1 METHRPTARRRRS
14 SARRV
19 IGSPRG
25 RGGTSS
31 SWRTGSLHGV
41 VDVAPSG
48 NSRDNENEGD
58 DPTDR
63 EHRDGDADEAATGEP
78 AEDSA
83 GDGAEDDAEPAGR
96 KRRRKGRK
104 PRSFWKELP
113 ILIGVALLLALLIQ
127 TFIARVFVIP
137 SESMEQT
144 LHGCPGCY
152 GDRVLVDKLVYRLRR
167 PRARRGRGLRA
178 AGHLEPG
185 GVPVQPLQQRVRVV
199 AAGRRR
205 RVRPGRRPTR
215 TTWSSGSSRSAAR
228 RVECCDDK
236 NRVLVDG
243 KPLDESY
250 VYWTPTAEPRQES
263 FAPLT
268 IPEGMLF
275 VLGDNR
281 NNSCDSR
288 YQGGGG
294 RNGLVPVDNVIGKVR
309 WIVLPPSRW
318 QGVGDHN
325 PQATGTSRR
334 AGGTAFPSAAAS
346 WSRGRRS
353 GSAGGCAPRSG
364 TLRAPR
370 ETNRD
375 VGPPGLVGVPPAA
388 GPAAARGRELGA
400 AVGPGPARAGAG
412 GRRRRGRPRRVR
424 GAAGHRIVRA
434 RAGRRRPLRG
444 PHRLQ
449 AADRRR
455 ARADV
460 RHGPEA
466 GRGLRRGR
474 RAGRGGRPHRRARV
488 EHRGHAARDRP
499 AARRIPGTC

>member
-1 METHRPTARRRRS
+1 M
-14 SARRV
+14 

-78 AEDSA
+78 AEDDA
-83 GDGAEDDAEPAGR
+83 EDGAEDGAEPAGR

-152 GDRVLVDKLVYRLRR
+152 GDRVLVDKLVFDFGD
-167 PRARRGRGLRA
+167 P
-178 AGHLEPG
+178 EPG
-185 GVPVQPLQQRVRVV
+185 EVV
-199 AAGRRR
+199 
-205 RVRPGRRPTR
+205 VFKRPG
-215 TTWSSGSSRSAAR
+215 TWNQAEFQSNRSSNGFVSWLQDVGAAFGLAAPDEDDVVKR
-228 RVECCDDK
+228 IIAVGGQRVECCDDK

-250 VYWTPTAEPRQES
+250 VYWTPTAEPRQAS

-281 NNSCDSR
+281 NNSSDSR

-325 PQATGTSRR
+325 PQATGTT
-334 AGGTAFPSAAAS
+334 AALGYGIPLGGGFLVAWP
-346 WSRGRRS
+346 
-353 GSAGGCAPRSG
+353 
-364 TLRAPR
+364 TLW
-370 ETNRD
+370 
-375 VGPPGLVGVPPAA
+375 
-388 GPAAARGRELGA
+388 LG
-400 AVGPGPARAGAG
+400 
-412 GRRRRGRPRRVR
+412 RRVR
-424 GAAGHRIVRA
+424 TALRNAASSTGDE
-434 RAGRRRPLRG
+434 P
-444 PHRLQ
+444 
-449 AADRRR
+449 
-455 ARADV
+455 
-460 RHGPEA
+460 
-466 GRGLRRGR
+466 
-474 RAGRGGRPHRRARV
+474 
-488 EHRGHAARDRP
+488 
-499 AARRIPGTC
+499 